1 MFDADTTHC
10 NVHPSRVQSISSPP
24 SRERGGKDAA
34 DVLMTTKPLCHTLC
48 MQRSSTPHLSSWTK
62 SSSHNPSLRI
72 RKNTILNVNSSN
84 EPRRRVTEHL
94 FTIEQ
99 LGDQFTMEEASP
111 ALVQQ
116 LRGQIA
122 EMRALLLL
130 ELWPVGGRRG
140 SSNAGPPPLVEIKF
154 KLRRSSS

>member
-34 DVLMTTKPLCHTLC
+34 DVLATTKPLCHTLC
-48 MQRSSTPHLSSWTK
+48 MQRSSTPHLSWTK

-72 RKNTILNVNSSN
+72 RKNTILNVNSSD

-99 LGDQFTMEEASP
+99 LGDQFTMEKASP

-130 ELWPVGGRRG
+130 ELWPVGGG
-140 SSNAGPPPLVEIKF
+140 VAA
-154 KLRRSSS
+154 RRSSSPRGNQIQTKTFL